1 MGSVTVRKLDDDVK
15 ARLRVRAA
23 RHGRSLE
30 EEVRQILTEAASE
43 AEVRSD
49 NLADAIRRIFQPLG
63 GVDLDLPQRIFNRPP
78 PRFEK

>member
-1 MGSVTVRKLDDDVK
+1 MGSVTVRKLDDGVK

-23 RHGRSLE
+23 RHGHSLE

-43 AEVRSD
+43 AEIRSD

-63 GVDLDLPQRIFNRPP
+63 GVELDLPKRTFNRPP
-78 PRFEK
+78 PRFEE

>member
-1 MGSVTVRKLDDDVK
+1 MGSVTVRKLDDGVK

-23 RHGRSLE
+23 RHGHSLE

-43 AEVRSD
+43 AEIRSD

-63 GVDLDLPQRIFNRPP
+63 GVELDLPQRTFNR
-78 PRFEK
+78 